1 MKSRICVITGSRAD
15 YGLIRLVM
23 KGIEENQAF
32 SLQIIATG
40 MHLSGNFGNTYLEI
54 ESDGFKINRK
64 IECLSD
70 VDSPQAIAEAIGQV
84 LSESI
89 KSFGELKPDLI
100 LILGDR
106 YEIFAACLAALL
118 LKIPI
123 AHIHGGEVT
132 EGSYDEAFRHSIT
145 KMSNIHFVA
154 TEEYRRRV
162 IQLGESPET
171 VHLVG
176 GLGVDVLKQL
186 KLLSKEQV
194 ERTLGFR
201 FSVKSLLITFHPETM
216 SNESPGEQ
224 INELLKALSERSDST
239 LIFTLPNADTGGLEI
254 GAQIMEFAKENP
266 NAHVFA
272 SLGQLLY
279 LSCMQFVDGVV
290 GNSSSGILE
299 APTMKVG
306 TVNIGTRQQGRTQ
319 ANSVINTRARS
330 EDINIAIEQLYS
342 EEFRLMREN
351 SNNPY
356 GDGGA
361 TQKILEILRRYAV
374 DGVKHK
380 SFYDLR

>member
-1 MKSRICVITGSRAD
+1 
-15 YGLIRLVM
+15 M

-70 VDSPQAIAEAIGQV
+70 VDTPQAIAEAIGQV